1 MRTLITLFLLSTFAI
16 GQEGIPANF
25 GGDLPPGLAGET
37 DLNAIKQRRIEAL
50 QGSVEALRARY
61 LVGNHGSSFLH
72 AAEIELAIAKLDST
86 TVKKERLD
94 HIQTA
99 LTSALL
105 AWQQADAR
113 QKVGAVGDET
123 ECQTRAAVFKF
134 RAMWLAEK
142 AAGPQQTSPGQEII
156 LANVGNGVLPP
167 GLDGETDLNVI
178 KQRRIGALQ
187 GAVEALG
194 KRFRTGRDDI
204 NFMLTAQIELVIAKL
219 DSTTI
224 KKERLDH
231 IESALTGALVTWQRV
246 DAERK
251 TGQSGPAPESKTR
264 AAVFRFLAMWLAE
277 KAAGPK
283 QTSNGLETTLAN
295 VGNGLLPQG
304 LEGETD
310 INVIK
315 QRRIESLVVAVTVLE
330 VRSHSG
336 LGDTNFLLAAQIELA
351 IAMLESTTVKRERL
365 DHIESALSSALK
377 AWQTAEARQKN
388 GQSDETPECQTRAV
402 VFKFRAMWLAEKAAD
417 PQSLSVVSSHEP
429 QYPKVATSLLA
440 EELNSYPFINNT
452 RPSCWITET
461 QFSCPTTYHRA
472 NHRWRRYRP

>member
-1 MRTLITLFLLSTFAI
+1 MRTLVTLFLLSTFAI

-134 RAMWLAEK
+134 LAMWLAEK
-142 AAGPQQTSPGQEII
+142 AAGPQQTSPGQEVI

-167 GLDGETDLNVI
+167 GLVGETDLKAI
-178 KQRRIGALQ
+178 KQRRIEALQ
-187 GAVEALG
+187 GAVEALE

-204 NFMLTAQIELVIAKL
+204 NFMLTAQIELVTAKL

-277 KAAGPK
+277 NAAGPK

-295 VGNGLLPQG
+295 VGNGLLPPG
-304 LEGETD
+304 LEGATD

-315 QRRIESLVVAVTVLE
+315 QRRIELLFVAVRVLE
-330 VRSHSG
+330 EGSHRG

-377 AWQTAEARQKN
+377 TWQRAEARQKN

-402 VFKFRAMWLAEKAAD
+402 VFKFREMWLAEKTAD
-417 PQSLSVVSSHEP
+417 PQSTAAVVSGVPHSTNIVPNYSVDELG
-429 QYPKVATSLLA
+429 TCSLL
-440 EELNSYPFINNT
+440 NNT
-452 RPSCWITET
+452 RHSCWTTVT
-461 QFSCPTTYHRA
+461 QFSCPTTSHRA

>member
-1 MRTLITLFLLSTFAI
+1 MRTLMTLFLLSTFAI

-50 QGSVEALRARY
+50 QGAVEALRKRIEG
-61 LVGNHGSSFLH
+61 GNHGSSFLH

-142 AAGPQQTSPGQEII
+142 AAGP
-156 LANVGNGVLPP
+156 
-167 GLDGETDLNVI
+167 
-178 KQRRIGALQ
+178 
-187 GAVEALG
+187 
-194 KRFRTGRDDI
+194 
-204 NFMLTAQIELVIAKL
+204 
-219 DSTTI
+219 
-224 KKERLDH
+224 
-231 IESALTGALVTWQRV
+231 
-246 DAERK
+246 
-251 TGQSGPAPESKTR
+251 
-264 AAVFRFLAMWLAE
+264 
-277 KAAGPK
+277 K

-295 VGNGLLPQG
+295 VGNGLLPPG
-304 LEGETD
+304 LEGETNL
-310 INVIK
+310 NVIK
-315 QRRIESLVVAVTVLE
+315 QRRIESLVVAFRVLE
-330 VRSHSG
+330 VRSHHG

-377 AWQTAEARQKN
+377 AWQRAEARQKN

-402 VFKFRAMWLAEKAAD
+402 VFKFREMWLAEKAAG
-417 PQSLSVVSSHEP
+417 PQSTAAVVPGVPQSTNIVPNYSVDELG
-429 QYPKVATSLLA
+429 TCSLL
-440 EELNSYPFINNT
+440 NNT
-452 RPSCWITET
+452 RPGCWTTVT
-461 QFSCPTTYHRA
+461 QFSCPTTSHRG
-472 NHRWRRYRP
+472 NHQWRRYRP